1 VARVNAKGWAGRS
14 IKEAA
19 ALADRVVPPR
29 PGVVVLLY
37 HRVGEQ
43 SSATEIDLPAAVF
56 DQQMAWLAAHNVATD
71 LDAALD
77 ETAEPF
83 DERRPRHPVVVT
95 FDDGTADLFDVAL
108 PILARHDVPSVWYLA
123 TDFMEQRREFPDGG
137 RPLSW
142 AGAREAVDSGLV
154 TLGSHTHTHALLDRI
169 DPAAAADELDR
180 SVELIGERVGVPVD
194 HFAYPKAVA
203 PSAEV
208 EPLVRARFR
217 SAALGGNR
225 ANAYGRTDLHR
236 LARSPIQR
244 RDGMRFFARKAR
256 GGMALEESARRRL
269 DRLRYARAAS

>member
-1 VARVNAKGWAGRS
+1 MDAKGLAGRS

-19 ALADRVVPPR
+19 ALADRVAPPR

-37 HRVGEQ
+37 HRVGER
-43 SSATEIDLPAAVF
+43 SSASEIDMPAAVF
-56 DQQMAWLAAHNVATD
+56 EQQMAWLAARRVATD

-95 FDDGTADLFDVAL
+95 FDDGTADLVDVAL
-108 PILARHDVPSVWYLA
+108 PILARHNVPSVWYLA
-123 TDFMEQRREFPDGG
+123 TDFLEQGRDFPDRG

-169 DPAAAADELDR
+169 DPVDAAGELDR
-180 SVELIGERVGVPVD
+180 SVELIGERVGVTVD

-203 PSAEV
+203 PSPEV
-208 EPLVRARFR
+208 EPLVRTRFR

-225 ANAYGRTDLHR
+225 ANGYGSTDLHR
-236 LARSPIQR
+236 LARSVIQR
-244 RDGMRFFARKAR
+244 RDGMRFFTHKAR
-256 GGMALEESARRRL
+256 GGMALEEVARRRF
-269 DRLRYARAAS
+269 DRLRYARAAG

>member
-1 VARVNAKGWAGRS
+1 
-14 IKEAA
+14 
-19 ALADRVVPPR
+19 
-29 PGVVVLLY
+29 
-37 HRVGEQ
+37 
-43 SSATEIDLPAAVF
+43 
-56 DQQMAWLAAHNVATD
+56 M
-71 LDAALD
+71 DAALD

-95 FDDGTADLFDVAL
+95 FDDGTADLVDVAL
-108 PILARHDVPSVWYLA
+108 PILARHSVPSVWYLA
-123 TDFMEQRREFPDGG
+123 TDFMERSREFPDGG

-180 SVELIGERVGVPVD
+180 SVELIGERVGVAVD

-203 PSAEV
+203 PSPEV

-225 ANAYGRTDLHR
+225 ANSYGRTDLHR
-236 LARSPIQR
+236 LARSVIQR
-244 RDGMRFFARKAR
+244 RDGMRFFIHKAR
-256 GGMALEESARRRL
+256 GGMALEETARRRL

>member
-1 VARVNAKGWAGRS
+1 MDAKGLAGRS

-19 ALADRVVPPR
+19 ALADRVAPPR

-37 HRVGEQ
+37 HRVGER
-43 SSATEIDLPAAVF
+43 SSASEIDMPAAVF
-56 DQQMAWLAAHNVATD
+56 EQQMAWLAARRVATD

-95 FDDGTADLFDVAL
+95 FDDGTADLIDVAL
-108 PILARHDVPSVWYLA
+108 PILARHNVPSVWYLA
-123 TDFMEQRREFPDGG
+123 TDFLEQGRDFPDRG

-169 DPAAAADELDR
+169 DPVDAAGELDR
-180 SVELIGERVGVPVD
+180 SVELIGERVGVTVD

-203 PSAEV
+203 PSPEV
-208 EPLVRARFR
+208 EPLVRTRFR

-225 ANAYGRTDLHR
+225 ANGYGSTDLHR
-236 LARSPIQR
+236 LARSVIQR
-244 RDGMRFFARKAR
+244 RDGMRFFTHKAR
-256 GGMALEESARRRL
+256 GGMALEEAARRRF
-269 DRLRYARAAS
+269 DRLRYARAAG

>member
-1 VARVNAKGWAGRS
+1 VARVNAKGLAGRS

-37 HRVGEQ
+37 HRVGER
-43 SSATEIDLPAAVF
+43 SSASEIDLPAAVF
-56 DQQMAWLAAHNVATD
+56 DQQMAWLAARGVATD

-95 FDDGTADLFDVAL
+95 FDDGTADLVDVAL
-108 PILARHDVPSVWYLA
+108 PILARHNVPSVWYLA
-123 TDFMEQRREFPDGG
+123 TDFLERRREFPDGG

-180 SVELIGERVGVPVD
+180 SVDLIGERVGVEVE

-203 PSAEV
+203 PAAEV

-225 ANAYGRTDLHR
+225 ANSYGRTDLHR

>member
-1 VARVNAKGWAGRS
+1 VARVNAKGLAGRS

-19 ALADRVVPPR
+19 VLADRVVPPR

-37 HRVGEQ
+37 HRVGER

-56 DQQMAWLAAHNVATD
+56 DQQMAWLAARGVATD

-95 FDDGTADLFDVAL
+95 FDDGTADMVDVAL
-108 PILARHDVPSVWYLA
+108 PILARHNVPSVWYLA
-123 TDFMEQRREFPDGG
+123 TDFLERGREFPDGG

-180 SVELIGERVGVPVD
+180 SVDLIGERVGVEVE

-203 PSAEV
+203 PAAEV

-225 ANAYGRTDLHR
+225 ANSYGRTDLHR